1 MSSKNPDAERVPV
14 RRALLSVSDKRGL
27 AGLGRTLADAGVE
40 LVSTGGT
47 ARALREAGLTV
58 MPVEKVTGFP
68 EMMEGRVKTLH
79 PRIFGGLLALP
90 DRPDHAAAMAAHA
103 LPLFD
108 LAVVNLYPFA
118 EAAARAAPLPE
129 LLEEIDIGG
138 PSLVRAAAKNCGRVA
153 VVVDPGDYAEMSQAI
168 ADGGTT
174 ATQRHELALKAF
186 RHTARYDALVAQVLT
201 DRFGERGLPPSLHL
215 TGDATPPLR
224 YGENPHQQGAFYLD
238 PLARGP
244 TVASAKQLQGKQ
256 LSYNNLLDF
265 DGALAIVAD
274 FDVPTA
280 VVIKHV
286 NPCGVASAATLA
298 EAYRDALATDPMAA
312 FGGLIGLNRDVD
324 AATAIAI
331 AESFKEGVIAPGF
344 SDAAREI
351 LAAKSKMRLLATGAL
366 DGYAPSPQLRAIS
379 GGWLLQEPDRAA
391 LDEQALRVVTQRAPT
406 DEEWEGLRFGWKLLK
421 RVRSNAIIFTRGS
434 RTVGIGAGQMSRV
447 DAVRIAAFK
456 SRPDARGTVMISDAF
471 FPFRDGLDT
480 AAEAGVTAVM
490 QAGGSIRDGEVIAA
504 ADEHGMAMVM
514 TGLRHFRH

>member
-201 DRFGERGLPPSLHL
+201 DRFGERGLPPSL
-215 TGDATPPLR
+215 
-224 YGENPHQQGAFYLD
+224 QG
-238 PLARGP
+238 
-244 TVASAKQLQGKQ
+244 
-256 LSYNNLLDF
+256 
-265 DGALAIVAD
+265 
-274 FDVPTA
+274 
-280 VVIKHV
+280 
-286 NPCGVASAATLA
+286 
-298 EAYRDALATDPMAA
+298 
-312 FGGLIGLNRDVD
+312 
-324 AATAIAI
+324 
-331 AESFKEGVIAPGF
+331 
-344 SDAAREI
+344 
-351 LAAKSKMRLLATGAL
+351 
-366 DGYAPSPQLRAIS
+366 
-379 GGWLLQEPDRAA
+379 
-391 LDEQALRVVTQRAPT
+391 
-406 DEEWEGLRFGWKLLK
+406 
-421 RVRSNAIIFTRGS
+421 
-434 RTVGIGAGQMSRV
+434 
-447 DAVRIAAFK
+447 
-456 SRPDARGTVMISDAF
+456 
-471 FPFRDGLDT
+471 
-480 AAEAGVTAVM
+480 
-490 QAGGSIRDGEVIAA
+490 
-504 ADEHGMAMVM
+504 
-514 TGLRHFRH
+514 